1 MTHEWHFLTRNSVRL
16 MEKMSNEDKETFYF
30 DVRRIHWESYL
41 ENYVSGIRTF
51 VFKDDPSTLP
61 AAMKNLKK
69 YFNIQSTIK
78 RKLVQF
84 QSLNLFLHY
93 FSPRRMKRFRMLAW
107 LVFIGLL
114 FFTFYALFV
123 LAFWSIHSV
132 VPNFQNDQNI
142 SLANYLNITD
152 LDLF

>member
-1 MTHEWHFLTRNSVRL
+1 
-16 MEKMSNEDKETFYF
+16 
-30 DVRRIHWESYL
+30 
-41 ENYVSGIRTF
+41 
-51 VFKDDPSTLP
+51 
-61 AAMKNLKK
+61 
-69 YFNIQSTIK
+69 
-78 RKLVQF
+78 
-84 QSLNLFLHY
+84 
-93 FSPRRMKRFRMLAW
+93 MLAW

-152 LDLF
+152 FDLFNETVSYV